1 MKVSSLTSQI
11 VADYLKVDWYS
22 LDNTQQA
29 EIDMILD
36 AAKAY
41 VESFTG
47 QALEALDDYPDVTIA
62 VLVLCQDMYDNRTMY
77 VDNANVNRVVENILG
92 MHSVNLL

>member
-11 VADYLKVDWYS
+11 VADYLKVDWDS
-22 LDNTQQA
+22 LYNTQQA

-41 VESFTG
+41 VGSFTG

-62 VLVLCQDMYDNRTMY
+62 VLVLCQDMYDHRSYSSDT
-77 VDNANVNRVVENILG
+77 DAVNRVVDSILG
-92 MHSVNLL
+92 MHARNLL